1 MALRR
6 RDGKIEL
13 LDKLTLFSGLGGR
26 YLNLIASH
34 ADQVTLDAGAVLA
47 RQGRL
52 SREFVVLV
60 QGSAQVE
67 RDGEIIA
74 RLAAGDFFGEFALI
88 EGKPHTATVIADAP
102 VALVVI
108 EARSFSYL
116 LGAVPELQRRLL
128 LGLCERLRDADVA
141 WPGSISLATRQ
152 LAVEMSD
159 AAVLPAHP

>member
-1 MALRR
+1 MALR
-6 RDGKIEL
+6 RDGKIDL
-13 LDKLTLFSGLGGR
+13 LEQLPLFSGLGR
-26 YLNLIASH
+26 RHLNVIAGH
-34 ADQVTLDAGAVLA
+34 VDQVKLDAGAVLA

-52 SREFVVLV
+52 SREFVLLV

-102 VALVVI
+102 VALVVV

-128 LGLCERLRDADVA
+128 LGFCGRLREADAA
-141 WPGSISLATRQ
+141 WPGSISLATHQ
-152 LAVEMSD
+152 LAAEMSKPT
-159 AAVLPAHP
+159 AFPVQP